1 MNGDYLY
8 FNVLFTQEEDEF
20 KNDFILG
27 KPVFKKYPLV
37 FDFVRRSEKIGFYNN
52 LSFKKKGDNIN
63 NINNEGKGSS
73 KKLTIILII
82 IGIIIIGLLIFIIN
96 RYCQRPRK
104 QKVNE
109 LIEFFDYSAK
119 QGNI

>member
-1 MNGDYLY
+1 M
-8 FNVLFTQEEDEF
+8 
-20 KNDFILG
+20 
-27 KPVFKKYPLV
+27 
-37 FDFVRRSEKIGFYNN
+37 
-52 LSFKKKGDNIN
+52 
-63 NINNEGKGSS
+63 
-73 KKLTIILII
+73 LII